1 MTPMRRRWA
10 RLSLVL
16 LAVTAFSS
24 WSGLDHSGSRAV
36 LSSEPDHKQVRG
48 VQVPEYVTIQEVQ
61 RMCRELSIRDW
72 TQLKDGGV
80 MESEAKTILSQLDTA
95 GMKIDIAEFLSGLN
109 VELEHGRKFKTT
121 DVTKNHPL
129 LTGKIVLAHLKE
141 FADYY
146 KRLEVM
152 EIEGD
157 LHQAAMAGESKKMVA
172 LQHKLTQAR
181 LELRQS
187 EGAELSAK

>member
-1 MTPMRRRWA
+1 MTPIRKRWA
-10 RLSLVL
+10 RVSVVL
-16 LAVTAFSS
+16 LTVTAVLS
-24 WSGLDHSGSRAV
+24 WLGIDHSSRRV
-36 LSSEPDHKQVRG
+36 LLSSEPDRKQDLRG
-48 VQVPEYVTIQEVQ
+48 QVPEYVTIQEVQ
-61 RMCRELSIRDW
+61 RVCRELSIRDW

-95 GMKIDIAEFLSGLN
+95 GMRVDVSDFLSGLN

-141 FADYY
+141 FSDYY

-157 LHQAAMAGESKKMVA
+157 LHQAALAGESKKMVS
-172 LQHKLTQAR
+172 LQHKLTQAK

-187 EGAELSAK
+187 EAAELSAR

>member
-1 MTPMRRRWA
+1 MKAGTKRWTH
-10 RLSLVL
+10 LSLGL
-16 LAVTAFSS
+16 LAIVALLNPPAFEQTA
-24 WSGLDHSGSRAV
+24 SRLLLAA
-36 LSSEPDHKQVRG
+36 EPE
-48 VQVPEYVTIQEVQ
+48 VQGGRRVQMPEYVTTEEVQ
-61 RMCRELSIRDW
+61 RVCRELGIRDW
-72 TQLKDGGV
+72 TQLKDDDV
-80 MESEAKTILSQLDTA
+80 LESEARTILSQLDA
-95 GMKIDIAEFLSGLN
+95 AETEVDFEDFLRGLK

-157 LHQAAMAGESKKMVA
+157 LQQAALAGDSQRMIA
-172 LQHKLTQAR
+172 LQRKLARAR

-187 EGAELSAK
+187 EVAGLSAR

>member
-1 MTPMRRRWA
+1 MTPIRIRWA

-16 LAVTAFSS
+16 LAVTAFLS
-24 WSGLDHSGSRAV
+24 WLGIDHSGSRAV
-36 LSSEPDHKQVRG
+36 LSSEPDRRQVRR
-48 VQVPEYVTIQEVQ
+48 VQVPDHVTTQEVQ
-61 RMCRELSIRDW
+61 RVCRELGIRDW
-72 TQLKDGGV
+72 TRLKDEGV

-95 GMKIDIAEFLSGLN
+95 GMKVDVAEFLSGLN

-146 KRLEVM
+146 KRLEMVYVVV
-152 EIEGD
+152 EELIPESQREGNVD
-157 LHQAAMAGESKKMVA
+157 LATVSLMAGFVVMMVLDVA
-172 LQHKLTQAR
+172 L
-181 LELRQS
+181 
-187 EGAELSAK
+187 G

>member
-1 MTPMRRRWA
+1 MTSMRKRWA

-16 LAVTAFSS
+16 LPVTAVLS
-24 WSGLDHSGSRAV
+24 WSGLDHSSRHV
-36 LSSEPDHKQVRG
+36 LLSSEPDRKQDLRG
-48 VQVPEYVTIQEVQ
+48 QVPEYVTIQEVQ
-61 RMCRELSIRDW
+61 RVCRELSIRDW
-72 TQLKDGGV
+72 TRLKDGGV
-80 MESEAKTILSQLDTA
+80 TESEAKTILSHLDTA
-95 GMKIDIAEFLSGLN
+95 GMKVDVSGFLSGLN

-141 FADYY
+141 FSDYY

-157 LHQAAMAGESKKMVA
+157 LHQAALAGESKKMVA

-187 EGAELSAK
+187 EAAELSAR

>member
-24 WSGLDHSGSRAV
+24 WSGLDHSCSRAV
-36 LSSEPDHKQVRG
+36 LSAEPDRKQGRG

-61 RMCRELSIRDW
+61 RMCRELRIRDW

-95 GMKIDIAEFLSGLN
+95 GMKVDVAEFLSGLN

-187 EGAELSAK
+187 EGAELSAR

>member
-1 MTPMRRRWA
+1 MKPMRKRWA
-10 RLSLVL
+10 RLSMGLF
-16 LAVTAFSS
+16 AVTALLS
-24 WSGLDHSGSRAV
+24 WSGIGHSSSHGV
-36 LSSEPDHKQVRG
+36 LSSEPDREQGRR
-48 VQVPEYVTIQEVQ
+48 VQVPEYVTTQEVQ
-61 RMCRELSIRDW
+61 RVCRELGIRDW
-72 TQLKDGGV
+72 TQLKGGDV
-80 MESEAKTILSQLDTA
+80 SESEAKTILSQLEAA
-95 GMKIDIAEFLSGLN
+95 GLNVDVADFLSGLN

-157 LHQAAMAGESKKMVA
+157 LHLATIAGESKEVVA

-187 EGAELSAK
+187 EATELSAR